1 MGPLPA
7 LPYPGWSE
15 DAVTVPA
22 SHFEEGRLPGVCVV
36 TGAPAISNL
45 RRRFNTTPGWVGC
58 LFFVNWLALLIAV
71 LATRRSAS
79 GYLPV
84 CNAVAIRVRRRHA
97 VALRLVAVGVLA
109 WIAVIPV
116 SAIPDLASFATPL
129 GSALALAGLAA
140 LIGAA
145 VASMMEAAVLGIQGR
160 VVVDGFGV
168 RWVQLRGVHPAFS
181 RALATGRPQPLSPER
196 PVSPG
201 R

>member
-15 DAVTVPA
+15 DTITVPA
-22 SHFEEGRLPGVCVV
+22 SYFEEGRLPGVCVV
-36 TGAPAISNL
+36 TGAPATSNL
-45 RRRFNTTPGWVGC
+45 RRRFNSTPGWVGC
-58 LFFVNWLALLIAV
+58 LIFVNWLALLVAV
-71 LATRRSAS
+71 LATRRSAT

-84 CNAVAIRVRRRHA
+84 CNAVAVRVRRRHA
-97 VALRLVAVGVLA
+97 VALRLVVVGVLA

-145 VASMMEAAVLGIQGR
+145 AASMMEAAVLGIQGR

-181 RALATGRPQPLSPER
+181 RALANRLGGTSPVGRP
-196 PVSPG
+196 PG
-201 R
+201 G